1 MTGVDAGRV
10 HGRRPGLAAG
20 LRPELCSHTRLLK
33 ATDEVLDVD
42 EALDVMLE
50 VEKTFADVCVVVG
63 FGRIPL

>member
-33 ATDEVLDVD
+33 ATDKELDVD